1 MLNELTPEDKEFIQ
15 YLLEQLPVGFIYMTY
30 QDYQIVK
37 KGDKITESDINRLD
51 LKLKLG
57 AFKKIL

>member
-37 KGDKITESDINRLD
+37 KRDKITESDINRLD

-57 AFKKIL
+57 AFKKIM